1 MSSSI
6 TFRVNDVG
14 VSSFIDKLKQKS
26 AEATQQMMRDAKQQT
41 SVQLEQIKLV
51 EDKIKSIEKLSRLE
65 SQAAEQQI
73 RNIAQ
78 QRIEAAKTRTDAL
91 HSANKGRLRSGEI
104 DRDEYLAREKKIN
117 EIKGRF
123 SEKTINS
130 ETEEVIRGIR
140 DQAKSTQIMSG
151 FMRES
156 LQEERARTKKE
167 DERGQDWKKTMLAM
181 ANGVMIDRV
190 GGMVSNIP
198 NTKNELDYVKPMM
211 SMLGMT
217 LGGVIG
223 SSIDALAGS
232 QILGTGLGKTSF
244 GQLGIQLGEK
254 MGEFAGSAMERT
266 YHSRDELTSSNYKL
280 KALAGRN
287 LGDVEGFG
295 ATTADGNRLEGRG
308 YISDLNQN
316 LERFG
321 LSLKEVSHLQYEI
334 ATRTGSVKNLSRDTN
349 NIAAMEKG
357 WGVNTGTSMALLELV
372 RSNREGDK
380 DIQKIVGGALQK
392 GQGGLFKDGDR
403 AYLNEFLTRNY
414 TQLQKALLSTQSSV
428 ASGTT
433 FDIIS
438 KFNSLGG
445 EFSAK
450 DSRSSGFIN
459 TIQGALSNP
468 GSDSQ
473 KALAFYTM
481 RKAHPEMNLLDTQM
495 EIQKGLGSASYY
507 QSMMQQLTSSGGD
520 ETFQVNNIASMF
532 GMQNNLAAVK
542 KMRSGFLAGKFGGK
556 FSTSYLSGSGD
567 YSANELDALGTSQT
581 STYSKSTAEIE
592 NAFLESAIK
601 GIGTVKNKME
611 GLFGDMIDELK
622 IWIVNEIKG
631 QITPGNNGNGVKTT
645 TKYSTSKGNVPGV
658 GVHGWGGAK

>member
-26 AEATQQMMRDAKQQT
+26 AEVTQQMMRDAKQQT

-51 EDKIKSIEKLSRLE
+51 EDKIKSIEKLARLE

-91 HSANKGRLRSGEI
+91 HRANKGRLRTGEI
-104 DRDEYLAREKKIN
+104 DKDEYLAREKKIN
-117 EIKGRF
+117 EIKSRF

-151 FMRES
+151 FMREV
-156 LQEERARTKKE
+156 LQEERTQTKKE
-167 DERGQDWKKTMLAM
+167 DERGQDWKKSMLAV
-181 ANGVMIDRV
+181 ANGVMLDRV

-198 NTKNELDYVKPMM
+198 NTKNELDYVKPLM
-211 SMLGMT
+211 SILGMGIGATIGTAAEALT
-217 LGGVIG
+217 LGQIEYAQIG
-223 SSIDALAGS
+223 A
-232 QILGTGLGKTSF
+232 
-244 GQLGIQLGEK
+244 QLGEK
-254 MGEFAGSAMERT
+254 IGEFMGSSIERT
-266 YHSRDELTSSNYKL
+266 YHSRDELTISNYKL

-295 ATTADGNRLEGRG
+295 ATTADGNRLGGRG

-481 RKAHPEMNLLDTQM
+481 RKAHPEMNLLDTQI

-542 KMRSGFLAGKFGGK
+542 RMRSGFLAGKFGGG

-567 YSANELDALGTSQT
+567 YSASEVDALGTSQT

-592 NAFLESAIK
+592 NAFVDSALK
-601 GIGTVKNKME
+601 GINTVKDKME
-611 GLFGDMIDELK
+611 GLFGDMVDELK
-622 IWIVNEIKG
+622 IYVKNEIRG
-631 QITPGNNGNGVKTT
+631 LTSPGSTPGTRL
-645 TKYSTSKGNVPGV
+645 PGRKSA
-658 GVHGWGGAK
+658 GASESW